1 MTLRGSDGRSASGLD
16 GPWCVGTV
24 EYWRAG
30 GARGVVCSGMFHFT
44 RTGCGV
50 GIETAEGTLGIRQ
63 IYGIGRNY
71 AAHAAEQGV
80 EAPERPLVF
89 MKNIN
94 ALALHG
100 EEIVIPPAALEPE
113 NRTDFEAELGVIIG
127 RDTKDATREAALDSV
142 LGYCCANDVS
152 ARWWQKEGAGGQF
165 CLGKSFDTFCPVG
178 PGVVPAEGLGDPG
191 DPEIGLGISCRVSGE
206 EMQSSRTDRM
216 LLPVGELIARLSR
229 GTTLAA
235 GTLILTGTPEGVG
248 MARDPARWLEDGDE
262 VEIEIEG
269 IGALRNRVRF
279 G

>member
-1 MTLRGSDGRSASGLD
+1 MRL
-16 GPWCVGTV
+16 
-24 EYWRAG
+24 
-30 GARGVVCSGMFHFT
+30 T

-50 GIETAEGTLGIRQ
+50 GVETAEGTLGIRQ

-71 AAHAAEQGV
+71 AAHAREQGLG
-80 EAPERPLVF
+80 APERPLVF

-100 EEIVIPPAALEPE
+100 EEIVIPPAAREPE

-127 RDTKDATREAALDSV
+127 RDTRDATRETALGSV

-165 CLGKSFDTFCPVG
+165 CLGKSFDTFCPIG
-178 PGVVPAEGLGDPG
+178 PGVVPAGGIGDPG
-191 DPEIGLGISCRVSGE
+191 DPEVGLGIACRVSGE

-216 LLPVGELIARLSR
+216 LLSVGELIVRLSR

-248 MARDPARWLEDGDE
+248 MAREPARWLEDGDE
-262 VEIEIEG
+262 VEVEIEG